1 MVHPITEGS
10 DLPPLLS
17 MYATMMSPTD
27 ERFPGVIPVIDV
39 RQGIVVRGVAGERDS
54 YRPLVSRLTDS
65 VDPVRVAEALIAA
78 YRPATMYLAD
88 LDAIIDDQV
97 DLTLYRA
104 LGTLPVTWLIDAGVR
119 DVARLRLLTELSE
132 VRVVCGL
139 ESLTSPAVLRE
150 FVTAVDPTRLVFSL
164 DLKRGVPLATAA
176 WPSEPVEVAR
186 LAWSSG
192 LREQIV
198 LDLCD
203 VGMSTGGS
211 RDALCR
217 ELLSWE
223 GLRLITGG
231 GVRGPA
237 DVIRLRDFG
246 VTGVLVASALHDG
259 RLGT

>member
-1 MVHPITEGS
+1 MS
-10 DLPPLLS
+10 AFAN
-17 MYATMMSPTD
+17 MQSPTD

-39 RQGIVVRGVAGERDS
+39 RRGIVVRGIAGERDA
-54 YRPLVSRLTDS
+54 YQPLDSRLTDS

-88 LDAIIDDQV
+88 LDAIMDDRV
-97 DLTLYRA
+97 NLELYRV

-119 DVARLRLLTELSE
+119 EVTRLRLLTALSE

-150 FVTAVDPTRLVFSL
+150 FLTAVDPARLVFSL
-164 DLKRGVPLATAA
+164 DLKQGVPLATAA
-176 WPSEPVEVAR
+176 WPSEPAAIAR

-198 LDLCD
+198 LDLSD

-237 DVIRLRDFG
+237 DVTRLRNLG

-259 RLGT
+259 RLVGPGDLSERRGVSPP